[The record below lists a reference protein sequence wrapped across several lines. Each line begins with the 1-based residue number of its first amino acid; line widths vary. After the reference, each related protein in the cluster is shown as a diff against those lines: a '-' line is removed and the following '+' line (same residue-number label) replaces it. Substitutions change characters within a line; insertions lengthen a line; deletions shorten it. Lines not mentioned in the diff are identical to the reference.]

1 MDERVMIFID
11 GSNFYHA
18 LKEII
23 PDRQVDFGK
32 LPQKLCGGRRLGR
45 TYFYTVPVERKENE
59 ENYRKQQ
66 QFFSRLTR
74 IAYLETRFGR
84 LVNIKGAWVEKGVDV
99 RIAVDM
105 LSMAVKDNYDTAI
118 LISRDGDFAYAI
130 EAIKD
135 LGKHVEIAH
144 PFKSHHLI
152 SCCDKFIPL
161 TPDYLK
167 DCSFRRTY

>member
-11 GSNFYHA
+11 GSNLYHA

-23 PDRQVDFGK
+23 PDRQVNYNK
-32 LPQKLCGGRRLGR
+32 LPRKLCGRRNLVR
-45 TYFYTVPVERKENE
+45 TYFYTVPVARESNE
-59 ENYRKQQ
+59 ETYKKQQ
-66 QFFSRLTR
+66 QFFSQLTR
-74 IAYLETRFGR
+74 IAYLETRLGR
-84 LVNIKGAWVEKGVDV
+84 LVNIKGTWVEKGVDV

-135 LGKHVEIAH
+135 LGKHVEVAH
-144 PFKSHHLI
+144 PFRSHHLI
-152 SCCDKFIPL
+152 SSCDKFVPL
-161 TPDYLK
+161 TADFLK
-167 DCSFRRTY
+167 DCSFIRV